1 MLLKVKK
8 AVFKYGDESRGAGGI
23 KGVSFNLKPGEI
35 LAISGENGSGKSTLI
50 KTIYGLNDLE
60 SGEIT
65 FDGKPVLGPSKVLIP
80 GHKEMKWVSQEL
92 EVLPDHT
99 VKENV
104 TRHLHLY
111 FKHEMNAIA
120 QKLMT
125 DFGLKGVQH
134 KKARHVSGGQKQ
146 RTLLASALAEK
157 PKLLLLDEPFG
168 QLDIEQLRFTLTALR
183 NIVQEL
189 NIAVI
194 IVTHNPNEALS
205 FADKILFL
213 DKGKILAKGSPQQ
226 MYATPSKKRVGEFYG
241 VCNWCTQE
249 EVSYLNPEINT
260 LHKIKDEYLIR
271 PHQIQIAHAENGRYK
286 VVDSFYQGANYLI
299 QLHSEFGERWV
310 NHPSP
315 LKINSTVK
323 LKYLP

>member
-1 MLLKVKK
+1 MLLKVKN
-8 AVFKYGDESRGAGGI
+8 AVFKYGDTTRNAGGI
-23 KGVSFNLKPGEI
+23 KGVSFGVKRGEI

-60 SGEIT
+60 KGEII
-65 FDGKPVLGPSKVLIP
+65 FDGQPVLGPSRVLIP

-125 DFGLKGVQH
+125 DFGLKSVQH

-168 QLDIEQLRFTLTALR
+168 QLDVEQLRFTLSALR
-183 NIVQEL
+183 NIVHEL

-194 IVTHNPNEALS
+194 IVTHNPKEALS

-213 DKGKILAKGSPQQ
+213 DKGKVVAKGTPQA
-226 MYATPSKKRVGEFYG
+226 MFETPSKKRVGEFYG
-241 VCNWCTQE
+241 ICNWCTEE
-249 EVSYLNPEINT
+249 EVMGITADKKALHEI
-260 LHKIKDEYLIR
+260 KGEFLIR
-271 PHQIQIAHAENGRYK
+271 PHDLEIESQENGTYC
-286 VVDSFYQGANYLI
+286 VVDSFYQGENYLI
-299 QLHSEFGERWV
+299 QLKSEWGERWAYSTNSMSSNTMV
-310 NHPSP
+310 N
-315 LKINSTVK
+315 
-323 LKYLP
+323 LKYRK